1 MTFYVLVF
9 FVECVIFSE
18 VLLIEVTERERERE
32 RERAVWHFYSSVFYD
47 FLWRFILRGLRSAM
61 LCL

>member
-1 MTFYVLVF
+1 VTFYVLVF

-32 RERAVWHFYSSVFYD
+32 RERELCGTFTVLYFMIFYGDLF
-47 FLWRFILRGLRSAM
+47 
-61 LCL
+61 